1 MSTQNLEQLYK
12 TDLQYLYNIEK
23 QIGGFVPQ
31 IKDAANSSKLKDFF
45 EKQSDKINSHVDSIE
60 TVFDNLDIEPDGL
73 TSSGITGLINESI
86 DLMEKSKSLDP
97 DVFDASLI
105 SSFQRLKHYEIASYG
120 TLRTY
125 AKQLQDYKSEKL
137 LSDALEEE
145 KKADEELT
153 ELAVNSINI
162 KAKN

>member
-1 MSTQNLEQLYK
+1 MSTQNLQELYR

-31 IKDAANSSKLKDFF
+31 VKDAAHSDKLREFF
-45 EKQSDKINSHVDSIE
+45 DKQSEKISSHVNSLE

-86 DLMEKSKSLDP
+86 DLMEKSKRLDP
-97 DVFDASLI
+97 FVFDASLI
-105 SSFQRLKHYEIASYG
+105 ASFQRLKHYEIASYG

-137 LSDALEEE
+137 LSDVLEDE
-145 KKADEELT
+145 KNADQELT
-153 ELAVNSINI
+153 DLAVNSINI
-162 KAKN
+162 KARD